1 MYTFSSKP
9 CFNIYSWYLLLQQTR
24 KLFPSFLCRHLVFV
38 FPSKRSLTQCVLSQ
52 AKNRLIRSDR
62 TNTLEPPCFT
72 ELHGKYHRKDLLMK
86 FQHFSA
92 FDVRAVM
99 CRSRAVEHYRKERN
113 MEVSCFKDVLRVV
126 PYHPKQLYESNLLE
140 IFAEFRWA

>member
-1 MYTFSSKP
+1 MLYRIAWEIPQKRPFNEISTF
-9 CFNIYSWYLLLQQTR
+9 L
-24 KLFPSFLCRHLVFV
+24 
-38 FPSKRSLTQCVLSQ
+38 
-52 AKNRLIRSDR
+52 
-62 TNTLEPPCFT
+62 
-72 ELHGKYHRKDLLMK
+72 
-86 FQHFSA
+86 A